1 MSLKAKRKVVS
12 SIPPMDGGTY
22 MGVCV
27 AVVDL
32 GQQYKQFEK
41 QKQGKYAEECMFI
54 FEIPDE
60 RVEVDGED
68 KPRWLSSRRF
78 TVSLHERAALFQ
90 MLTAWRG
97 KALTDAELDP
107 AGDGFDLMQ
116 MAGVPAMLSVTVVEK
131 DDGSKYNRIEAV
143 TGFPKGIPAP
153 KPESE
158 ILVFDA
164 DEPDM
169 EVFGSSASLRSS
181 RTTHPRKRSI
191 FRPKNRKRR
200 LTAKERARFDVY
212 ITGEQ
217 LSRQRL
223 RRVGRGNDPAAG
235 MRSVVQGAA
244 KAARL
249 WRGGHYRLPCQP

>member
-1 MSLKAKRKVVS
+1 MPCTAAAVFQHITVEIKG
-12 SIPPMDGGTY
+12 DG
-22 MGVCV
+22 
-27 AVVDL
+27 VVDL
-32 GQQYKQFEK
+32 
-41 QKQGKYAEECMFI
+41 KYAEECMFI

-143 TGFPKGIPAP
+143 TGFPKGLPAP
-153 KPESE
+153 QPESE

-169 EVFGSSASLRSS
+169 EVLEKLPEWVQDIIHKSTQFADNAPEEKVEIPPEE
-181 RTTHPRKRSI
+181 T
-191 FRPKNRKRR
+191 
-200 LTAKERARFDVY
+200 E
-212 ITGEQ
+212 GEC
-217 LSRQRL
+217 
-223 RRVGRGNDPAAG
+223 PI
-235 MRSVVQGAA
+235 
-244 KAARL
+244 
-249 WRGGHYRLPCQP
+249 

>member
-12 SIPPMDGGTY
+12 GIPPMDGGTY

-107 AGDGFDLMQ
+107 AGDGFD
-116 MAGVPAMLSVTVVEK
+116 A
-131 DDGSKYNRIEAV
+131 DGRRIGHAER
-143 TGFPKGIPAP
+143 
-153 KPESE
+153 
-158 ILVFDA
+158 D
-164 DEPDM
+164 
-169 EVFGSSASLRSS
+169 
-181 RTTHPRKRSI
+181 
-191 FRPKNRKRR
+191 RR
-200 LTAKERARFDVY
+200 
-212 ITGEQ
+212 
-217 LSRQRL
+217 
-223 RRVGRGNDPAAG
+223 
-235 MRSVVQGAA
+235 
-244 KAARL
+244 
-249 WRGGHYRLPCQP
+249 

>member
-143 TGFPKGIPAP
+143 TGFQIG
-153 KPESE
+153 
-158 ILVFDA
+158 
-164 DEPDM
+164 
-169 EVFGSSASLRSS
+169 
-181 RTTHPRKRSI
+181 
-191 FRPKNRKRR
+191 
-200 LTAKERARFDVY
+200 RAHV
-212 ITGEQ
+212 
-217 LSRQRL
+217 
-223 RRVGRGNDPAAG
+223 
-235 MRSVVQGAA
+235 
-244 KAARL
+244 
-249 WRGGHYRLPCQP
+249 

>member
-22 MGVCV
+22 MAVCV
-27 AVVDL
+27 AVIDL

-68 KPRWLSSRRF
+68 KPRWLSSRRV

-131 DDGSKYNRIEAV
+131 DDGSKYNRIRHRSRRAKSSYLMR
-143 TGFPKGIPAP
+143 TSRIWKR
-153 KPESE
+153 
-158 ILVFDA
+158 
-164 DEPDM
+164 
-169 EVFGSSASLRSS
+169 SASCPSGCRTLSASPRSS

-217 LSRQRL
+217 LPRQRL
-223 RRVGRGNDPAAG
+223 RRVGR
-235 MRSVVQGAA
+235 
-244 KAARL
+244 
-249 WRGGHYRLPCQP
+249 

>member
-22 MGVCV
+22 MAVCV
-27 AVVDL
+27 AVIDL
-32 GQQYKQFEK
+32 GQQYNQFEK

-143 TGFPKGIPAP
+143 TGFPKGLPAP

-169 EVFGSSASLRSS
+169 EVFGKL
-181 RTTHPRKRSI
+181 PEWVQDIIRKSTQFADNAPEEKVDI
-191 FRPKNRKRR
+191 PPEEPETPPDSK
-200 LTAKERARFDVY
+200 
-212 ITGEQ
+212 
-217 LSRQRL
+217 
-223 RRVGRGNDPAAG
+223 
-235 MRSVVQGAA
+235 GAC
-244 KAARL
+244 
-249 WRGGHYRLPCQP
+249 PI

>member
-1 MSLKAKRKVVS
+1 
-12 SIPPMDGGTY
+12 MDGGTY

-107 AGDGFDLMQ
+107 SGDGFDLMQ

-143 TGFPKGIPAP
+143 TGFPKGLPAP
-153 KPESE
+153 Q
-158 ILVFDA
+158 
-164 DEPDM
+164 PDHQR
-169 EVFGSSASLRSS
+169 GSGTQRGIVHRHVLDDHA
-181 RTTHPRKRSI
+181 
-191 FRPKNRKRR
+191 
-200 LTAKERARFDVY
+200 FDVQQSF
-212 ITGEQ
+212 E
-217 LSRQRL
+217 LALQRRRFL
-223 RRVGRGNDPAAG
+223 RLYFLVECSIEFA
-235 MRSVVQGAA
+235 
-244 KAARL
+244 
-249 WRGGHYRLPCQP
+249 

>member
-1 MSLKAKRKVVS
+1 MSLKAKRKAAS

-27 AVVDL
+27 AAVDL

-60 RVEVDGED
+60 RVEVDGEEGTQLD
-68 KPRWLSSRRF
+68 LAGNMHEVVTSRWF

-143 TGFPKGIPAP
+143 TGFPKGLPAP
-153 KPESE
+153 QPESE

-164 DEPDM
+164 DDPDM
-169 EVFGSSASLRSS
+169 EVLGKL
-181 RTTHPRKRSI
+181 PEWVQDIIRKSTQFADNAPEEKVDI
-191 FRPKNRKRR
+191 PPEEPETPPDSK
-200 LTAKERARFDVY
+200 
-212 ITGEQ
+212 
-217 LSRQRL
+217 
-223 RRVGRGNDPAAG
+223 
-235 MRSVVQGAA
+235 GAC
-244 KAARL
+244 
-249 WRGGHYRLPCQP
+249 PI

>member
-1 MSLKAKRKVVS
+1 
-12 SIPPMDGGTY
+12 
-22 MGVCV
+22 
-27 AVVDL
+27 
-32 GQQYKQFEK
+32 
-41 QKQGKYAEECMFI
+41 MFI

-107 AGDGFDLMQ
+107 AGEGFDLMQ

-143 TGFPKGIPAP
+143 TGFPKGLPAP
-153 KPESE
+153 QPESE

-169 EVFGSSASLRSS
+169 EVFGKL
-181 RTTHPRKRSI
+181 PEWVQDIIRKSTQFADNAPEEKVDI
-191 FRPKNRKRR
+191 PSEEPETPPDSK
-200 LTAKERARFDVY
+200 
-212 ITGEQ
+212 
-217 LSRQRL
+217 
-223 RRVGRGNDPAAG
+223 
-235 MRSVVQGAA
+235 GAC
-244 KAARL
+244 
-249 WRGGHYRLPCQP
+249 PI

>member
-143 TGFPKGIPAP
+143 TGFPKGLPAP

-169 EVFGSSASLRSS
+169 EVFGKLPEWAQDII
-181 RTTHPRKRSI
+181 RKSTQFADNAPEEKVDI
-191 FRPKNRKRR
+191 PPEEPETPPDSK
-200 LTAKERARFDVY
+200 
-212 ITGEQ
+212 
-217 LSRQRL
+217 
-223 RRVGRGNDPAAG
+223 
-235 MRSVVQGAA
+235 GAC
-244 KAARL
+244 
-249 WRGGHYRLPCQP
+249 PI

>member
-116 MAGVPAMLSVTVVEK
+116 MAGVPAMLSPKAFRHRSRKVK
-131 DDGSKYNRIEAV
+131 SSYLMRMSRIWKRSANCPSGCR
-143 TGFPKGIPAP
+143 T
-153 KPESE
+153 
-158 ILVFDA
+158 L
-164 DEPDM
+164 
-169 EVFGSSASLRSS
+169 SASPRSS

-223 RRVGRGNDPAAG
+223 RCVGR
-235 MRSVVQGAA
+235 
-244 KAARL
+244 
-249 WRGGHYRLPCQP
+249 

>member
-116 MAGVPAMLSVTVVEK
+116 MAGVPAMLSKYMTAM
-131 DDGSKYNRIEAV
+131 GSPLFKNNEARYYPFGEDAFEDLFEDLEQAEHFIFIEFFIVAE
-143 TGFPKGIPAP
+143 GAIWDQIH
-153 KPESE
+153 E
-158 ILVFDA
+158 ILLRKIHEGVKVKFLYD
-164 DEPDM
+164 D
-169 EVFGSSASLRSS
+169 FGALFRTGKDFAANLRKEGFVPHSTASCRHRLFSLWRMA
-181 RTTHPRKRSI
+181 RR
-191 FRPKNRKRR
+191 RR
-200 LTAKERARFDVY
+200 LCVY
-212 ITGEQ
+212 I
-217 LSRQRL
+217 R
-223 RRVGRGNDPAAG
+223 AG
-235 MRSVVQGAA
+235 ISGTVRC
-244 KAARL
+244 K
-249 WRGGHYRLPCQP
+249 

>member
-1 MSLKAKRKVVS
+1 MKIELKSLDLVHFKCFPKLHLDFHEGVNNIYGENAAGKTSVYDALTWLLFNKDSAGNARPDIK
-12 SIPPMDGGTY
+12 PHHAPAGT
-22 MGVCV
+22 MPEVT
-27 AVVDL
+27 AVL
-32 GQQYKQFEK
+32 
-41 QKQGKYAEECMFI
+41 
-54 FEIPDE
+54 
-60 RVEVDGED
+60 EVDGED

-143 TGFPKGIPAP
+143 TGFPKGLPAP
-153 KPESE
+153 QPESE

-169 EVFGSSASLRSS
+169 EVFGKL
-181 RTTHPRKRSI
+181 PEWVQDIIRKSTQFADNAPEEKVDI
-191 FRPKNRKRR
+191 PPEEPETPPDSK
-200 LTAKERARFDVY
+200 
-212 ITGEQ
+212 
-217 LSRQRL
+217 
-223 RRVGRGNDPAAG
+223 
-235 MRSVVQGAA
+235 GAC
-244 KAARL
+244 
-249 WRGGHYRLPCQP
+249 PI